1 MRRQSAIDIFGKG
14 RRQPPACV
22 LKVRRAVLTKVPH
35 FRALRFLVLKR
46 GLTLRTSTLRLRH
59 TSAARHLDVAHGS
72 IGAEMSS
79 DREIIDDT
87 NKGLVFHFLR

>member
-14 RRQPPACV
+14 RRRPPACV

-35 FRALRFLVLKR
+35 FRALRFLVLKG
-46 GLTLRTSTLRLRH
+46 GLTLRTGALRLRH
-59 TSAARHLDVAHGS
+59 TSAARHFDVAHGS

-79 DREIIDDT
+79 DGEVIDDA
-87 NKGLVFHFLR
+87 GRGRIFHFLR